1 MTDTHVVRDDAAGD
15 TADGGFIAPV
25 AMEDDPAEL
34 FAGDTGTLD
43 ADVRR
48 VLVRLL
54 QRRFLLAERHRAQW
68 RTLLENQQVIESRL
82 HDLFVHL
89 VVDHERGIAYK
100 RQVRSAE
107 LDVPVLLRDEPYTR
121 AETLVLVHLRTVFQ
135 RERGAG
141 ETSARVDVEELEA
154 TALTYFDPDDTNV
167 AAHQREIRT
176 AIARLVKDGVVDEE
190 SEGRYRVTPLVE
202 VVLSNERLTEL
213 REWLRARDDAGDAAP
228 DDDATDEPTDVEP
241 DDEPDDDADPADGR
255 TAPDDEDDED
265 GPGPGAITLDDAV
278 LDDGVRDDVVDGGP
292 DDDAAGD
299 EAHDDAT
306 SAGADAPT
314 EPVRLREDEDED
326 EDEETA
332 P

>member
-1 MTDTHVVRDDAAGD
+1 MTDTDVD
-15 TADGGFIAPV
+15 TGGFIAPV

-54 QRRFLLAERHRAQW
+54 QRRFLLAERNPAQW
-68 RTLLENQQVIESRL
+68 RTLLENQQVVESRL

-89 VVDHERGIAYK
+89 VVDHDRGIAYK

-141 ETSARVDVEELEA
+141 ETSARVDVEEIEA

-167 AAHQREIRT
+167 ATHQREIRT
-176 AIARLVKDGVVDEE
+176 AIARLAKDGVIEEE
-190 SEGRYRVTPLVE
+190 SEGRYRVTALVE
-202 VVLSNERLTEL
+202 IVLSNERLGEL
-213 REWLRARDDAGDAAP
+213 REWLRGRHLA
-228 DDDATDEPTDVEP
+228 DATE
-241 DDEPDDDADPADGR
+241 DA
-255 TAPDDEDDED
+255 
-265 GPGPGAITLDDAV
+265 
-278 LDDGVRDDVVDGGP
+278 
-292 DDDAAGD
+292 AAGD
-299 EAHDDAT
+299 EEPRDEDPGDDEPRDDKSADHAADATGSDDDDTGPASPTLDEAHDLD
-306 SAGADAPT
+306 
-314 EPVRLREDEDED
+314 D